1 MDEKLQESLGNA
13 LPESQ
18 LLDRSLCLSIDCH
31 PEELSE
37 LKGGSHTYNMTV
49 INCMRIL
56 DVVSKTLR
64 KNVLDVFNLR

>member
-18 LLDRSLCLSIDCH
+18 LLDRSLCLFIDCH

-37 LKGGSHTYNMTV
+37 LKGGSHTYNMTAISHV
-49 INCMRIL
+49 RIL
-56 DVVSKTLR
+56 DAVSKTLR
-64 KNVLDVFNLR
+64 KNVLDVFNLQ